1 MSYQIFISY
10 RRDGGDTT
18 AKLVCEAL
26 KNKGY
31 TVFYDYD
38 SLKGGVF
45 DSKILDTIDKCQD
58 VVLILPKNAL
68 ARCKHKNDWIRQEIR
83 RALEK
88 EKNIIPV
95 MMDKFEFPKKLPSD
109 IQDVTRYNG
118 VRFHM
123 DTFEAVI
130 DKIIERL
137 SINNKNMESVNSNSS
152 NTQAL
157 NTIITT
163 NVELRNF
170 IRTIRYDDISAIIDD
185 MKDHKQFIS
194 SHYPLNATQGLYAYL
209 NSAITQSTILNDI
222 TTKIFLEGCLFGI
235 ILLREISDNVESKQF
250 IDGII
255 NSINYDSF
263 AKQLSIEQNKLWKE
277 HILIYDGLF
286 MVAMSK
292 SNECHKIGNAQEG
305 TVWASA
311 YLILAII
318 DSFLQSLIDA

>member
-10 RRDGGDTT
+10 RRDGGDIT
-18 AKLVCEAL
+18 AKLVCETL

-45 DSKILDTIDKCQD
+45 DSKILDTIDECQD

-68 ARCKHKNDWIRQEIR
+68 ARCNHENDWVRQEIR

-123 DTFEAVI
+123 DAFEGVI
-130 DKIIERL
+130 DKIIEKL
-137 SINNKNMESVNSNSS
+137 SINNKNIESVNSNSS

-163 NVELRNF
+163 NLELRNF
-170 IRTIRYDDISAIIDD
+170 IRTIRYDDISAIIDN
-185 MKDHKQFIS
+185 MKDHEQFIS
-194 SHYPLNATQGLYAYL
+194 SHYPPNATQGLYAYL
-209 NSAITQSTILNDI
+209 NTAITQSTISNDI

-235 ILLREISDNVESKQF
+235 ILLREISDHMESKQF

-263 AKQLSIEQNKLWKE
+263 AKQLSIEQNKMWKE

-292 SNECHKIGNAQEG
+292 SNECHKIGNAKEG
-305 TVWASA
+305 TVWASV

-318 DSFLQSLIDA
+318 DSFLQS